1 MLTYFLKGWFR
12 FKFTNSIL
20 EVGVVSLLIYE
31 RCIKHLWRCI
41 YTHYFTLCIV
51 IIYIYV
57 HAHTRSCKQKMQHLD
72 LQSFAQKHAVFK
84 TPGVVTLAVCC
95 TRTWV
100 CARWTVSK
108 RWCAV
113 AMLPRPGH
121 PGPPGPP
128 GSSRVGYLMGSHD
141 MPRRALESVG
151 RSPASPGTMC
161 GKTVT
166 SYFNDLQCIIHL

>member
-1 MLTYFLKGWFR
+1 M
-12 FKFTNSIL
+12 N
-20 EVGVVSLLIYE
+20 GVSSTFDAAYIN
-31 RCIKHLWRCI
+31 I
-41 YTHYFTLCIV
+41 YTHYFTLCII

-57 HAHTRSCKQKMQHLD
+57 YAHTRSCKQNMQHLD

-113 AMLPRPGH
+113 AMLPRRDTQGLQ
-121 PGPPGPP
+121 GLRGL
-128 GSSRVGYLMGSHD
+128 GISWESHD

-161 GKTVT
+161 GKTWRVT
-166 SYFNDLQCIIHL
+166 SMIFNV